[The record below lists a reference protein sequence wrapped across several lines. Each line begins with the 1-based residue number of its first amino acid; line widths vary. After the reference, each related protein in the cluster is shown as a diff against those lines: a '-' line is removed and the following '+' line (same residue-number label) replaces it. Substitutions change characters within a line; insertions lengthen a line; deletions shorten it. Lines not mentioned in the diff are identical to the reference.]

1 MRVGLQTLLIVWIE
15 SCSPFV
21 LLLQGVK
28 CSHRSTHVRGYP
40 SIHHPQTKA
49 EQTDISTMWKWL
61 KLKASRTFYINP
73 SLCCSGI
80 MIKVQNSDPSILHAA
95 FGMSQ
100 HADIPFLFFCQV
112 QCTGIL
118 NHIDSMISLI
128 IQWKKLFKEHDL
140 PTGDIFLSEKD
151 LLMFETGVGCVF
163 KSWRVVQWA
172 ALIYFN
178 VSTFIINLTLTRE
191 RILRPN
197 CRINK
202 V

>member
-1 MRVGLQTLLIVWIE
+1 MRAGLQTLHRVWIE
-15 SCSPFV
+15 SCSPVV
-21 LLLQGVK
+21 LLLQVVK
-28 CSHRSTHVRGYP
+28 CSHRSSHVSGYP

-49 EQTDISTMWKWL
+49 VQTDISTMWKCL
-61 KLKASRTFYINP
+61 NLKASRTFYINP

-80 MIKVQNSDPSILHAA
+80 TIKVQNSDPSILHAA

-100 HADIPFLFFCQV
+100 HADIPFLCFCQ
-112 QCTGIL
+112 GSWIIL
-118 NHIDSMISLI
+118 
-128 IQWKKLFKEHDL
+128 IQWFNLQFNDKLFKEHDL
-140 PTGDIFLSEKD
+140 PTRDIFLYEKD
-151 LLMFETGVGCVF
+151 LLMFETGVWCVF
-163 KSWRVVQWA
+163 KSWRVVPCA

-178 VSTFIINLTLTRE
+178 ISTFIRNLTPTRE